1 MNQVRILI
9 VDDEEGMRL
18 AIFRVLKQHTMTI
31 QHVNE
36 PVGFII
42 ETAATG
48 NEALEKM
55 TAAPPD
61 ILLLDHR
68 LPDIS
73 GLDILKK
80 MAEKKADWLTIMIT
94 AYASLDTAVQAIKLG
109 AYDFL
114 AKPFTPDELKASVF
128 KASKHLLWQQQAKN
142 LAEEKQKFR
151 FQMISMVAH
160 ELKSPIAAI
169 DGYLQVIK
177 QRAAGTELND
187 YDAVLDRCSVRLDGM
202 RNLISDLLDVAR
214 IESGQRKR
222 KIVPVDLWEQIR
234 SSLENVSVAAANR
247 QITLKTE
254 GDPPLTLLADPDEIA
269 IILNNL
275 ISNAV
280 KYNRETG
287 SVTVSA
293 KKEENS
299 ICIQVTDTGIGMTEE
314 EAGQLF
320 GEFVRFKNKK
330 NKDVL
335 GSGLGLSIVKK
346 IVQLYHGTITVRSTP
361 DVGTTF
367 TVVIQ
372 EGGE

>member
-1 MNQVRILI
+1 MDQLKILI

-18 AIFRVLKQHTMTI
+18 AISRVLKPHTLTI

-36 PVGFII
+36 PVGFLID
-42 ETAATG
+42 TAATG
-48 NEALEKM
+48 HEALEKM
-55 TAAPPD
+55 AEAQPD

-80 MAEKKADWLTIMIT
+80 MSEKKGDWLTIMIT
-94 AYASLDTAVQAIKLG
+94 AYASLDTAIQAIKLG

-128 KASKHLLWQQQAKN
+128 KATKHLIWKQQAKN
-142 LAEEKQKFR
+142 SVEEKQKFR

-160 ELKSPIAAI
+160 ELKSPLAAI

-187 YDAVLDRCSVRLDGM
+187 YDDILDRCSIRLGGM
-202 RNLISDLLDVAR
+202 RNLISDLLDVAK
-214 IESGQRKR
+214 IESGQRQR
-222 KIVPVDLWEQIR
+222 RISTVDLWEQIR
-234 SSLENVSVAAANR
+234 SSLENVSVAAKSR
-247 QITLKTE
+247 GISLKTG
-254 GDPPLTLLADPDEIA
+254 GDNALTLLADPDEIA

-280 KYNRETG
+280 KYNRDSG

-293 KKEENS
+293 KNQGDFVRIEVS
-299 ICIQVTDTGIGMTEE
+299 DTGIGMTETE
-314 EAGQLF
+314 TTKLF
-320 GEFVRFKNKK
+320 GEFVRFKNQK
-330 NKDVL
+330 NKDVM

-346 IVQLYHGTITVRSTP
+346 IVHLYHGTITVQSKP

-367 TVVIQ
+367 TVMLL
-372 EGGE
+372 GEK